1 MKETLEILN
10 TMVQSGVILDFS
22 ISGAVAAIYH
32 SEPMTTAVLDVFVS
46 FPESSCQASV
56 APVLDHLRERGFHEF
71 VQEGIM
77 VHGVP
82 VRFLPVA
89 PGLSSEAHAHA
100 IREEYQSIPIR
111 VVEKEYLMATL
122 LTVGRP
128 EELRRLLDFVSR
140 DDFDH
145 ARFDSIVDRHGL
157 ADQWQT
163 IRHRFGISEGYC
175 PPAHSES
182 DPPPDLTTPTSR
194 EVLLQECLKQKAV
207 TRNSLASLPF
217 EEKIRILV
225 EMQKRSATILAQ
237 RGVSRPVWPFP

>member
-1 MKETLEILN
+1 MKETLKLLN
-10 TMVQSGVILDFS
+10 EMVQSGVISEFS
-22 ISGAVAAIYH
+22 ISGAVAAIYY

-46 FPESSCQASV
+46 FPEGTRQASV
-56 APVLDHLRERGFHEF
+56 ATVLDDLREQGFHEF

-82 VRFLPVA
+82 VRFLPVT

-100 IREEYQSIPIR
+100 IRAEYQSIPIR
-111 VVEKEYLMATL
+111 VVDKEYLMATL
-122 LTVGRP
+122 LAVDRP
-128 EELRRLLDFVSR
+128 EQLRRLLDFISR

-157 ADQWQT
+157 ADQWKT
-163 IRHRFGISEGYC
+163 IRHRFGICEGYC

-182 DPPPDLTTPTSR
+182 DPQPDLTTPMPH
-194 EVLLQECLKQKAV
+194 EALLQECLKQKAA
-207 TRNSLASLPF
+207 TRNRLASLPF
-217 EEKIRILV
+217 EEKIRLLV
-225 EMQKRSATILAQ
+225 EMQKRAANILAQ